1 MKNKKLMSNK
11 KLNKKLA
18 ELKKLME
25 KYTEQQNKNIPADGR
40 KIKGGWVDI
49 NSWIN
54 FYHTPFHLPKCCWN
68 CSNNPMNNPYASG
81 VCCCS
86 LPDQEMIRW

>member
-1 MKNKKLMSNK
+1 MTKKEFTKINKE
-11 KLNKKLA
+11 LA

-25 KYTEQQNKNIPADGR
+25 KYTEQQDKNIPSDGR
-40 KIKGGWVDI
+40 
-49 NSWIN
+49 WISDNEYWNRYYYWNN
-54 FYHTPFHLPKCCWN
+54 FSYAPIYLPKCCMK

-81 VCCCS
+81 ICCCS